1 MRNLRRF
8 LSRSSFLTRAG
19 SSSRSSWSAGSKTTH
34 RKLKQEALEKRELLA
49 GDIFLNS
56 QHNYLNAFDVNND
69 RQITARDALGIIN
82 HLGNIGE
89 GEELGDIDGSQM
101 FYDVNADGN
110 ISASDALGV
119 INALGRGE
127 EVGELVELLITA
139 RTTNDEEIPAD
150 ANGRVNVS
158 VGEIFDLEIAYD
170 DLRTNSFGNISE
182 LGVFQLI
189 TDIAVSQPDVLA
201 PILNETQ
208 RLIIDSSV
216 TTGAIPVER
225 FDFSIPD
232 APPSISG
239 GQLTYS
245 SSFNAFASN
254 PKSEVENALVA
265 FGYAPDNFEVTSLPF
280 DNDDIGFEIHWVG
293 DQFGNVNLPNISVDV
308 IEVNA
313 GDEIPTQS
321 VEFAPFLAD
330 GETPNPDA
338 VRFNLN
344 TYSRTFNP
352 SILNPFGE
360 KFYQLQNRGTFDSV
374 SGFDEVGGLGKV
386 PTGGGGIP
394 DLTDDG
400 SFLQPFDAFSLRVY
414 LKSEVNDFVVSVNPG
429 EDTEAMLLYGS
440 DDPIPQD
447 FVLVESIDTNG
458 NGVNQVVLNATVNA
472 PGVLAFNPDTLSVN
486 EEAGVASLTVTR
498 TDGSV
503 GDISVNYSTVAGTA
517 DAGADFSIASGALN
531 FADGETSKTLNIP
544 IINDAAI
551 EANETFTVILSNPAG
566 GATLGT
572 ASTATVTIIDDEVA
586 VPGEFNLNVSTV
598 SVNEEAGT
606 LSLTVDRTGG
616 SDGSVSVTYT
626 TANGTASSGS
636 DYTEESGSLIY
647 QDGETSKTIV
657 IPILEDSDF
666 EGDETFTVTLSNP
679 TGGATIGTGQTTVTI
694 IDNDVLTPGVL
705 ALSVASVS
713 VSEEAGLVALTVQ
726 RTGGADG
733 EVTVDYTTLQ
743 GSAIAGTDYTTTTGT
758 LTFADGDTSET
769 VNVPILNDSEIDPG
783 ESFTFVISNPQ
794 GGATLGT
801 TVSTTVNIVDDEQPG
816 TLAFSKAAD
825 SVNEDAGTITITVVR
840 TGGSDGIVTVN
851 YATSNGTAEDGQDY
865 TGDSGT
871 LTFADGQAS
880 AEIVL
885 QITDDIDIESN
896 ETLTV
901 TLSSPTGGAELGTP
915 SEITVTIVE
924 DDVPGTLAFST
935 DAVSIS
941 EDGDSITL
949 VVTRTNGNDGIVTID
964 YSTEDGTAIAGQD
977 YTSKSGTLTF
987 GNGVTTQEITIDILD
1002 NTVINDDKV
1011 FTVELTN
1018 VGGGA
1023 TAGTPA
1029 SVSVTI
1035 LENDVELL
1043 FDPSSIT
1050 VSENAGT
1057 ASLNVKRIG
1066 DADSVVQVDFATL
1079 DDTALA
1085 GLDYTSTSGTLTFE
1099 AGVLSQSITVPLI
1112 NDNQEEAGEA
1122 FKVALSNPTGAA
1134 DLGSSPTAT
1143 VNISNDDNAGSL
1155 SIQSTATTNE
1165 KSGTVTLI
1173 VTRVNGSDGD
1183 ISVDFATVDGT
1194 ALAGLD
1200 YVEASGTL
1208 SFAHGDD
1215 ESKQIEITILDD
1227 VLGSEPSETFTVV
1240 LSNAT
1245 GGADV
1250 IAGTATVTIEN
1261 VNEAPTATP
1270 VDVPARSEEDA
1281 VFTVTQADLIANV
1294 IDRESDVLT
1303 VVSQSFDKISGDDQG
1318 VTVNNDSLTVTPA
1331 AYGYLQDDQSAV
1343 ITYSYDITDGKNTI
1357 SNTVTI
1363 TITGFNDAPIAI
1375 DDLNVIAFKGAT
1387 SNIRVLDN
1395 DNAGDGETQVLTI
1408 TEASSPNGDVQ
1419 IKTDGTIDFTPADGF
1434 LGNTTI
1440 SYTVADSQGGTA
1452 SATVFVEV
1460 KDFLPSSLSGYVF
1473 IDEVE
1478 NSATDIAAGATP
1490 IRNGEKDADEQGLL
1504 GAYVT
1509 LYSSASD
1516 NVTAEVIEDT
1526 TLTDADGQYSFG
1538 NLAPGV
1544 YTITYQATDAVLFTG
1559 QPSLVFEIP
1568 ANGGVDATG
1577 LDFALLSLT
1586 GQVDILASSYYHRDG
1601 GVVSLD
1607 ASGVQEFV
1615 TSLDGFAE
1623 DVKFVEFALS
1633 NTRDTALLTI
1643 VEDDGDVMT
1652 AKLNSRQFRLFGDAA
1667 FFFTAQEDLSYLTAG
1682 ELAGLAGDYP
1692 SYRDAVDQVLA
1703 DM

>member
-1 MRNLRRF
+1 MRNLRRLIRRAGL
-8 LSRSSFLTRAG
+8 LSRAEKRG
-19 SSSRSSWSAGSKTTH
+19 GSSRSSANTSVKRRLGNET
-34 RKLKQEALEKRELLA
+34 LEKRELLA
-49 GDIFLNS
+49 GDLGSASN
-56 QHNYLNAFDVNND
+56 HNYWNPYDVNAD
-69 RQITARDALGIIN
+69 HQITARDALGVIN
-82 HLGNIGE
+82 YLGQTGE
-89 GEELGDIDGSQM
+89 GEEITSDTPM
-101 FYDVNADGN
+101 FLDVNADGR

-127 EVGELVELLITA
+127 EVGEYVELLLTA
-139 RTTNDEEIPAD
+139 RTTADVLITPD
-150 ANGRVNVS
+150 ANGDVNVN
-158 VGEIFDLEIAYD
+158 VGEAFDLEIAYD
-170 DLRTNSFGNISE
+170 DLRVNQFLQPAVE
-182 LGVFQLI
+182 LGVFQLF
-189 TDIAVSQPDVLA
+189 TDIAVSQPNVLM

-216 TTGAIPVER
+216 ITEFGNNNIDSFE
-225 FDFSIPD
+225 FSIPE
-232 APPSISG
+232 APPGVTG
-239 GQLTYS
+239 GQLTYT
-245 SSFNAFASN
+245 ASAAEFGGN
-254 PKSEVENALVA
+254 PVAAVTSALEA
-265 FGYAPDNFEVTSLPF
+265 FGYTTGQFEISTLDF
-280 DNDDIGFEIHWVG
+280 GTGGDIGYQIHWTG
-293 DQFGNVNLPNISVDV
+293 DEFGNVDLPNVSVDV
-308 IEVNA
+308 IEVNPA
-313 GDEIPTQS
+313 TEVPT
-321 VEFAPFLAD
+321 ETIEYAPFLAD

-352 SILNPFGE
+352 TALNPSGE
-360 KFYQLQNRGTFDSV
+360 KFYASQNRGTFDPAT
-374 SGFDEVGGLGKV
+374 GFDEVGGLGLV
-386 PTGGGGIP
+386 PLDGGGVP

-400 SFLQPFDAFSLRVY
+400 SFDQPFDAFSLRVY
-414 LKSEVNDFVVSVNPG
+414 LKSEVTDFVVSVNPG
-429 EDTEAMLLYGS
+429 EDAEAMLLYGR
-440 DDPIPQD
+440 DEAVPQD

-472 PGVLAFNPDTLSVN
+472 PGVLAFNPDTLSVD
-486 EEAGVASLTVTR
+486 EDAGVASLTVTR

-503 GDISVNYSTVAGTA
+503 GAVSVNYSTIAGTA
-517 DAGADFSIASGALN
+517 DAGVDFNIASGTLG

-544 IINDAAI
+544 IVNDTAI
-551 EANETFTVILSNPAG
+551 EANETFSVILSNPSG

-572 ASTATVTIIDDEVA
+572 ASSATVTIIDDEVA
-586 VPGEFNLNVSTV
+586 VPGELSLNVSTI
-598 SVNEEAGT
+598 SVDEDAGT
-606 LSLTVDRTGG
+606 LTLTVDRVGG
-616 SDGSVSVTYT
+616 SDGLVSVTYT

-647 QDGETSKTIV
+647 QEGETAKTIV
-657 IPILEDSDF
+657 IPILDDSDF

-694 IDNDVLTPGVL
+694 VDNDVLLPGVI
-705 ALSVASVS
+705 ALSTASLS
-713 VSEEAGLVALTVQ
+713 VNEEAGSVALTVQ
-726 RTGGADG
+726 RTGGSDG
-733 EVTVDYTTLQ
+733 EVTVDYTTVP
-743 GSAIAGTDYTTTTGT
+743 GTAIAGTDYTTTAGT
-758 LTFADGDTSET
+758 LTFADGETSKT
-769 VNVPILNDSEIDPG
+769 VNVTILNDTEIDPG
-783 ESFTFVISNPQ
+783 ESFTFVISNAQ

-801 TVSTTVNIVDDEQPG
+801 TTSTTVNIVDDEQPG
-816 TLAFSKAAD
+816 TLAFSQATA
-825 SVNEDAGTITITVVR
+825 SVNEDDGTLTITVVR
-840 TGGSDGIVTVN
+840 TGGSDGAVTVN
-851 YATSNGTAEDGQDY
+851 YATSNGSATAGDDY
-865 TGDSGT
+865 TANSGT
-871 LTFADGQAS
+871 LTFADGETS
-880 AEIVL
+880 KDIEL
-885 QITDDIDIESN
+885 QIIDDISIESN

-901 TLSSPTGGAELGTP
+901 TLSSPSGGASLGTP
-915 SEITVTIVE
+915 AVMTVTIIE
-924 DDVPGTLAFST
+924 DDVPGTLAFSAGT
-935 DAVSIS
+935 ASIS
-941 EDGDSITL
+941 EDGGSVTL
-949 VVTRTNGNDGIVTID
+949 VVSRTSGNDGIVTID
-964 YSTEDGTAIAGQD
+964 YSTADGTAIAGQD

-987 GNGVTTQEITIDILD
+987 GNGVTTQEVTIDVLD
-1002 NTVINDDKV
+1002 NVVINEDKT
-1011 FTVELTN
+1011 FTVNLSN

-1029 SVSVTI
+1029 SVTVTI

-1050 VSENAGT
+1050 VNENAGT

-1066 DADSVVQVDFATL
+1066 DADSAVQVDFATA
-1079 DDTALA
+1079 DGTAIA
-1085 GLDYTSTSGTLTFE
+1085 GSDYTLTTGTLSFA
-1099 AGVLSQSITVPLI
+1099 AGVLTQSITVPLI

-1122 FKVALSNPTGAA
+1122 FTVALSNPTGAA
-1134 DLGSSPTAT
+1134 NLGSAPTAT
-1143 VNISNDDNAGSL
+1143 VNITNDDIAGSL
-1155 SIQSTATTNE
+1155 SIDSTATTNE
-1165 KSGTVTLI
+1165 KSGTVTLT
-1173 VTRVNGSDGD
+1173 VTRSNGSDGD
-1183 ISVDFATVDGT
+1183 ISVDFTTVDGT

-1200 YVEASGTL
+1200 YVANSGVL
-1208 SFAHGDD
+1208 NFAHG
-1215 ESKQIEITILDD
+1215 EVSKQIQVTILDD

-1245 GGADV
+1245 GGADLL
-1250 IAGTATVTIEN
+1250 AGTATVTIEN
-1261 VNEAPTATP
+1261 VNEAPTASP

-1281 VFTVTQADLIANV
+1281 VFTVTQADLIANA
-1294 IDRESDVLT
+1294 IDRESDVLS
-1303 VVSQSFDKISGDDQG
+1303 VANFVRISGDNQG
-1318 VTVNNDSLTVTPA
+1318 VTVNTDSLTVTPS
-1331 AYGYLQDDQSAV
+1331 AYGYLQAGQTAV
-1343 ITYSYDITDGKNTI
+1343 IAYSYDITDGRNTI

-1363 TITGFNDAPIAI
+1363 TINGFNDAPIAV

-1408 TEASSPNGDVQ
+1408 TEATSPNGVVQ
-1419 IKTDGTIDFTPADGF
+1419 IKLDGTIDFTPADGF
-1434 LGNTTI
+1434 LGSTTI
-1440 SYTVADSQGGTA
+1440 GYTVADSQGKTA

-1478 NSATDIAAGATP
+1478 NSATEIAAGATP

-1509 LYSSASD
+1509 LYSAATD
-1516 NVTAEVIEDT
+1516 NVTGEIIEDT

-1559 QPSLVFEIP
+1559 QASIVHEIP
-1568 ANGGVDATG
+1568 ASGGVDSTG

-1586 GQVDILASSYYHRDG
+1586 GQVDILASSYYYRDG

-1633 NTRDTALLTI
+1633 NTRDSALLTI

-1652 AKLNSRQFRLFGDAA
+1652 AQLNSRQFRLFGDAA
-1667 FFFTAQEDLSYLTAG
+1667 FFFTAQEDLNYLTAG

>member
-1 MRNLRRF
+1 MRNLRRLIRRAGL
-8 LSRSSFLTRAG
+8 LSRAEKRG
-19 SSSRSSWSAGSKTTH
+19 GSSRSSANTSVKRRLGNET
-34 RKLKQEALEKRELLA
+34 LEKRELLA
-49 GDIFLNS
+49 GDLGSASN
-56 QHNYLNAFDVNND
+56 HNYWNPYDVNAD
-69 RQITARDALGIIN
+69 HQITARDALGVIN
-82 HLGNIGE
+82 YLGQNGE
-89 GEELGDIDGSQM
+89 GEEITGDTPM
-101 FYDVNADGN
+101 FLDVNADGR

-127 EVGELVELLITA
+127 EVGEYVELLLTA
-139 RTTNDEEIPAD
+139 RTTADVLITPD
-150 ANGRVNVS
+150 ANGDVNVN
-158 VGEIFDLEIAYD
+158 VGEAFDLEIAYD
-170 DLRTNSFGNISE
+170 DLRVNQFLQPAVE
-182 LGVFQLI
+182 LGVFQLF
-189 TDIAVSQPDVLA
+189 TDIAVSQPNVLM

-216 TTGAIPVER
+216 ITEFGNNNIDSFE
-225 FDFSIPD
+225 FSIPE
-232 APPSISG
+232 APPGVTG
-239 GQLTYS
+239 GQLTYT
-245 SSFNAFASN
+245 ASAAEFGGN
-254 PKSEVENALVA
+254 PVAAVTSALEA
-265 FGYAPDNFEVTSLPF
+265 FGYTTGQFEISTLDF
-280 DNDDIGFEIHWVG
+280 GTGGDIGYQIHWTG
-293 DQFGNVNLPNISVDV
+293 DEFGNVDLPNVSVDV
-308 IEVNA
+308 IEVNPA
-313 GDEIPTQS
+313 TEVPT
-321 VEFAPFLAD
+321 ETIEYAPFLAD

-352 SILNPFGE
+352 TALNPSGE
-360 KFYQLQNRGTFDSV
+360 KFYASQNRGTFDPAT
-374 SGFDEVGGLGKV
+374 GFDEVGGLGLV
-386 PTGGGGIP
+386 PLDGGGVP

-400 SFLQPFDAFSLRVY
+400 SFDQPFDAFSLRVY
-414 LKSEVNDFVVSVNPG
+414 MKSEVTDFVVSVNPG
-429 EDTEAMLLYGS
+429 EDAEAMLLYGR
-440 DDPIPQD
+440 DEAVPQD

-472 PGVLAFNPDTLSVN
+472 PGVLAFNPDTLSVD
-486 EEAGVASLTVTR
+486 EDAGVASLTVTR

-503 GDISVNYSTVAGTA
+503 GAVSVNYSTIAGTA
-517 DAGADFSIASGALN
+517 DAGVDFNIASGTLD

-544 IINDAAI
+544 IVNDTAI
-551 EANETFTVILSNPAG
+551 EANETFSVILSNPSG

-572 ASTATVTIIDDEVA
+572 ASSATVTIIDDEVA
-586 VPGEFNLNVSTV
+586 VPGELSLNVSTI
-598 SVNEEAGT
+598 SVDEDAGT
-606 LSLTVDRTGG
+606 LTLTVDRVGG
-616 SDGSVSVTYT
+616 SDGLVSVTYT

-647 QDGETSKTIV
+647 QEGETAKTIV
-657 IPILEDSDF
+657 IPILDDSDF

-694 IDNDVLTPGVL
+694 VDNDVLLPGVI
-705 ALSVASVS
+705 ALSAASLS
-713 VSEEAGLVALTVQ
+713 VNEEAGSVALTVQ
-726 RTGGADG
+726 RTGGSDG
-733 EVTVDYTTLQ
+733 EVTVDYTTVP
-743 GSAIAGTDYTTTTGT
+743 GTAIAGTDYTTTAGT
-758 LTFADGDTSET
+758 LTFADGETSKT
-769 VNVPILNDSEIDPG
+769 VNVTILNDTEIDPG
-783 ESFTFVISNPQ
+783 ESFTFVISNAQ

-801 TVSTTVNIVDDEQPG
+801 TTSTTVNIVDDEQPG
-816 TLAFSKAAD
+816 TLAFSQATA
-825 SVNEDAGTITITVVR
+825 SVNEDDGTLTVTVVR
-840 TGGSDGIVTVN
+840 TGGSDGTVTVN
-851 YATSNGTAEDGQDY
+851 YATSNGSATAGDDY
-865 TGDSGT
+865 TANSGT
-871 LTFADGQAS
+871 LTFADGETS
-880 AEIVL
+880 KDIEL
-885 QITDDIDIESN
+885 QIIDDISIESN

-901 TLSSPTGGAELGTP
+901 TLSSPSGGASIGTP
-915 SEITVTIVE
+915 AVMTVTIIE
-924 DDVPGTLAFST
+924 DDVPGTLAFSAGT
-935 DAVSIS
+935 ASIS
-941 EDGDSITL
+941 EDGGSVTL
-949 VVTRTNGNDGIVTID
+949 VVSRTSGNDGIVTID
-964 YSTEDGTAIAGQD
+964 YSTADGTAIAGQD

-987 GNGVTTQEITIDILD
+987 GNGVTAQEVTIDILD
-1002 NTVINDDKV
+1002 NVVINEDKT
-1011 FTVELTN
+1011 FTVNLSN

-1029 SVSVTI
+1029 SVTVTI

-1050 VSENAGT
+1050 VNENAGT

-1066 DADSVVQVDFATL
+1066 DADSAVQVDFATA
-1079 DDTALA
+1079 DGTAIA
-1085 GLDYTSTSGTLTFE
+1085 GSDYTLTTGTLSFA
-1099 AGVLSQSITVPLI
+1099 AGVLTQSITVPLI

-1122 FKVALSNPTGAA
+1122 FTVALSNPTGAA
-1134 DLGSSPTAT
+1134 NLGSAPTAT
-1143 VNISNDDNAGSL
+1143 VNITNDDIAGSL
-1155 SIQSTATTNE
+1155 SIDSTATTNE
-1165 KSGTVTLI
+1165 KSGTVTLT
-1173 VTRVNGSDGD
+1173 VTRSNGSDGD
-1183 ISVDFATVDGT
+1183 ISVDFTTVDGT

-1200 YVEASGTL
+1200 YVANSGVL
-1208 SFAHGDD
+1208 NFAHG
-1215 ESKQIEITILDD
+1215 EVSKQIQVTILDD

-1245 GGADV
+1245 GGADLL
-1250 IAGTATVTIEN
+1250 AGTATVTIEN
-1261 VNEAPTATP
+1261 VNEAPTASP

-1281 VFTVTQADLIANV
+1281 VFTVTQADLIANA
-1294 IDRESDVLT
+1294 IDRESDVLS
-1303 VVSQSFDKISGDDQG
+1303 VANFVRISGDNQG
-1318 VTVNNDSLTVTPA
+1318 VTVNTDSLTVTPS
-1331 AYGYLQDDQSAV
+1331 AYGYLQAGQTAV
-1343 ITYSYDITDGKNTI
+1343 IAYSYDITDGRNTI

-1363 TITGFNDAPIAI
+1363 TINGFNDAPIAV

-1408 TEASSPNGDVQ
+1408 TEATSPNGVVQ
-1419 IKTDGTIDFTPADGF
+1419 IKLDGTIDFTPADGF
-1434 LGNTTI
+1434 LGSTTI
-1440 SYTVADSQGGTA
+1440 GYTVADSQGKTA

-1478 NSATDIAAGATP
+1478 NSATEIAAGATP

-1509 LYSSASD
+1509 LYSAATD
-1516 NVTAEVIEDT
+1516 NVTGEIIEDT

-1559 QPSLVFEIP
+1559 QASIVHEIP
-1568 ANGGVDATG
+1568 ASGGVDSTG

-1586 GQVDILASSYYHRDG
+1586 GQVDILASSYYYRDG

-1633 NTRDTALLTI
+1633 NTRDSALLTI

-1652 AKLNSRQFRLFGDAA
+1652 AQLNSRQFRLFGDAA
-1667 FFFTAQEDLSYLTAG
+1667 FFFTAQEDLNYLTAG

>member
-1 MRNLRRF
+1 MRNLRRLIRRAGL
-8 LSRSSFLTRAG
+8 LSRAEKRG
-19 SSSRSSWSAGSKTTH
+19 GSSRSSANTSVKRRLGNET
-34 RKLKQEALEKRELLA
+34 LEKRELLA
-49 GDIFLNS
+49 GDLGSASN
-56 QHNYLNAFDVNND
+56 HNYWNPYDVNAD
-69 RQITARDALGIIN
+69 HQITARDALGVIN
-82 HLGNIGE
+82 YLGQNGE
-89 GEELGDIDGSQM
+89 GEEITGDTPM
-101 FYDVNADGN
+101 FLDVNADGR

-127 EVGELVELLITA
+127 EVGEYVELLLTA
-139 RTTNDEEIPAD
+139 RTTADVLITPD
-150 ANGRVNVS
+150 ANGDVNVN
-158 VGEIFDLEIAYD
+158 VGEAFDLEIAYD
-170 DLRTNSFGNISE
+170 DLRVNQFLQPAVE
-182 LGVFQLI
+182 LGVFQLF
-189 TDIAVSQPDVLA
+189 TDIAVSQPNVLM

-216 TTGAIPVER
+216 ITEFGNNNIDSFE
-225 FDFSIPD
+225 FSIPE
-232 APPSISG
+232 APPGVTG
-239 GQLTYS
+239 GQLTYT
-245 SSFNAFASN
+245 ASAAEFGGN
-254 PKSEVENALVA
+254 PVAAVTSALEA
-265 FGYAPDNFEVTSLPF
+265 FGYTTGQFEISTLDF
-280 DNDDIGFEIHWVG
+280 GTGGDIGYQIHWTG
-293 DQFGNVNLPNISVDV
+293 DEFGNVDLPNVSVDV
-308 IEVNA
+308 IEVNPA
-313 GDEIPTQS
+313 TEVPT
-321 VEFAPFLAD
+321 ETIEYAPFLAD

-352 SILNPFGE
+352 TALNPSGE
-360 KFYQLQNRGTFDSV
+360 KFYASQNRGTFDPAT
-374 SGFDEVGGLGKV
+374 GFDEVGGLGLV
-386 PTGGGGIP
+386 PLDGGGVP

-400 SFLQPFDAFSLRVY
+400 SFDQPFDAFSLRVY
-414 LKSEVNDFVVSVNPG
+414 MKSEVTDFVVSVNPG
-429 EDTEAMLLYGS
+429 EDAEAMLLYGR
-440 DDPIPQD
+440 DEAVPQD

-472 PGVLAFNPDTLSVN
+472 PGVLAFNPDTLSVD
-486 EEAGVASLTVTR
+486 EDAGVASLTVTR

-503 GDISVNYSTVAGTA
+503 GAVSVNYSTIAGTA
-517 DAGADFSIASGALN
+517 DAGVDFNIASGTLD

-544 IINDAAI
+544 IVNDTAI
-551 EANETFTVILSNPAG
+551 EANETFSVILSNPSG

-572 ASTATVTIIDDEVA
+572 ASSATVTIIDDEVA
-586 VPGEFNLNVSTV
+586 VPGELSLNVSTI
-598 SVNEEAGT
+598 SVDEDAGT
-606 LSLTVDRTGG
+606 LTLTVDRVGG
-616 SDGSVSVTYT
+616 SDGLVSVTYT

-647 QDGETSKTIV
+647 QEGETAKTIV
-657 IPILEDSDF
+657 IPILDDSDF

-694 IDNDVLTPGVL
+694 VDNDVLLPGVI
-705 ALSVASVS
+705 ALSAASLS
-713 VSEEAGLVALTVQ
+713 VNEEAGSVALTVQ
-726 RTGGADG
+726 RTGGSDG
-733 EVTVDYTTLQ
+733 EVTVDYTTVP
-743 GSAIAGTDYTTTTGT
+743 GTAIAGTDYTTTAGT
-758 LTFADGDTSET
+758 LTFADGETSKT
-769 VNVPILNDSEIDPG
+769 VNVTILNDTEIDPG
-783 ESFTFVISNPQ
+783 ESFTFVISNAQ

-801 TVSTTVNIVDDEQPG
+801 TTSTTVNIVDDEQPG
-816 TLAFSKAAD
+816 TLAFSQATA
-825 SVNEDAGTITITVVR
+825 SVNEDDGTLTVTVVR
-840 TGGSDGIVTVN
+840 TGGSDGTVTVN
-851 YATSNGTAEDGQDY
+851 YATSNGSATAGDDY
-865 TGDSGT
+865 TANSGT
-871 LTFADGQAS
+871 LTFADGETS
-880 AEIVL
+880 KDIEL
-885 QITDDIDIESN
+885 QIIDDISIESN

-901 TLSSPTGGAELGTP
+901 TLSSPSGGASIGTP
-915 SEITVTIVE
+915 AVMTVTIIE
-924 DDVPGTLAFST
+924 DDVPGTLAFSAGT
-935 DAVSIS
+935 ASIS
-941 EDGDSITL
+941 EDGGSVTL
-949 VVTRTNGNDGIVTID
+949 VVSRTSGNDGIVTID
-964 YSTEDGTAIAGQD
+964 YSTADGTAIAGQD

-987 GNGVTTQEITIDILD
+987 GNGVTAQEVTIDILD
-1002 NTVINDDKV
+1002 NVVINEDKT
-1011 FTVELTN
+1011 FTVNLSN

-1029 SVSVTI
+1029 SVTVTI

-1050 VSENAGT
+1050 VNENAGT

-1066 DADSVVQVDFATL
+1066 DADSAVQVDFATA
-1079 DDTALA
+1079 DGTAIA
-1085 GLDYTSTSGTLTFE
+1085 GSDYTLTTGTLSFA
-1099 AGVLSQSITVPLI
+1099 AGVLTQSITVPLI

-1122 FKVALSNPTGAA
+1122 FTVALSNPTGAA
-1134 DLGSSPTAT
+1134 NLGSAPTAT
-1143 VNISNDDNAGSL
+1143 VNITNDDIAGSL
-1155 SIQSTATTNE
+1155 SIDSTATTNE
-1165 KSGTVTLI
+1165 KSGTVTLT
-1173 VTRVNGSDGD
+1173 VTRSNGSDGD
-1183 ISVDFATVDGT
+1183 ISVDFTTVDGT

-1200 YVEASGTL
+1200 YVANSGVL
-1208 SFAHGDD
+1208 NFAHG
-1215 ESKQIEITILDD
+1215 EVSKQIQVTILDD

-1245 GGADV
+1245 GGADLL
-1250 IAGTATVTIEN
+1250 AGTATVTIEN
-1261 VNEAPTATP
+1261 VNEAPTASP

-1281 VFTVTQADLIANV
+1281 VFTVTQADLIANA
-1294 IDRESDVLT
+1294 IDRESDVLS
-1303 VVSQSFDKISGDDQG
+1303 VANFVRISGDNQG
-1318 VTVNNDSLTVTPA
+1318 VTVNTDSLTVTPS
-1331 AYGYLQDDQSAV
+1331 AYGYLQAGQTAV
-1343 ITYSYDITDGKNTI
+1343 IAYSYDITDGRNTI

-1363 TITGFNDAPIAI
+1363 TINGFNDAPIAV

-1408 TEASSPNGDVQ
+1408 TEATSPNGVVQ
-1419 IKTDGTIDFTPADGF
+1419 IKLDGTIDFTPADGF
-1434 LGNTTI
+1434 LGSTTI
-1440 SYTVADSQGGTA
+1440 GYTVADSQGKTA

-1478 NSATDIAAGATP
+1478 NSATEIAAGATP

-1509 LYSSASD
+1509 LYSAATD
-1516 NVTAEVIEDT
+1516 NVTGEIIEDT

-1559 QPSLVFEIP
+1559 QASIVHEIP
-1568 ANGGVDATG
+1568 ASGGVDSTG

-1586 GQVDILASSYYHRDG
+1586 GQVDILASSYYYRDG

-1633 NTRDTALLTI
+1633 NTRDNALLTI

-1652 AKLNSRQFRLFGDAA
+1652 AQLNSRQFRLFGDAA
-1667 FFFTAQEDLSYLTAG
+1667 FFFTAQEDLNYLTAG